1 MCVCISI
8 YSEILPQNVI
18 IVINFLST
26 SPISKL
32 LKLKI
37 GAHAYNTST

>member
-18 IVINFLST
+18 IIINFLST
-26 SPISKL
+26 SISKL